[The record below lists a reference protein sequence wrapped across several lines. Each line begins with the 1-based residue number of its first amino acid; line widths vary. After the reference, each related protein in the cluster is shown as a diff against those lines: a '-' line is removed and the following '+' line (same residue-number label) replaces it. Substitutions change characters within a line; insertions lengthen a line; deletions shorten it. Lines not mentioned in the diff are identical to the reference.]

1 MFPFIKC
8 TCINDFL
15 SVASFPG
22 LSCFL
27 KAQVAFTVKYR
38 IKDTRDSL
46 VLVLQAEVGLDCETS
61 SVRGRNLFVSTSVQ
75 RGAILYLGSQ
85 RAVRTNR

>member
-22 LSCFL
+22 LSCFVFFGYTERKL
-27 KAQVAFTVKYR
+27 KNAR
-38 IKDTRDSL
+38 RW
-46 VLVLQAEVGLDCETS
+46 ETWE
-61 SVRGRNLFVSTSVQ
+61 RGYPQCVPASHFEAT
-75 RGAILYLGSQ
+75 
-85 RAVRTNR
+85 